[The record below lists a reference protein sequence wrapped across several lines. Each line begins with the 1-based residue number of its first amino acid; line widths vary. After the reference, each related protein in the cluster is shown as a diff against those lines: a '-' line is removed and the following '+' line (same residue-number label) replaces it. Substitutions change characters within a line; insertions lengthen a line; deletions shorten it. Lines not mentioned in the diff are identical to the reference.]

1 MDGESEQCDQ
11 MTTLLFHYLA
21 IDSKVNFWIRNE
33 INQAQNDAK
42 YYIDHL
48 NQPKSWI
55 FFCQSGEISPNLVTL
70 GMRERGWVGGL
81 EVPKVGLVF
90 LTLKFG
96 SIFRVVFFSVKLT
109 LLQQLCIIIPTYLP
123 TYQPLHLFFL
133 SASLFL
139 YDFQIVTRN

>member
-1 MDGESEQCDQ
+1 M
-11 MTTLLFHYLA
+11 MPNTIRPFKLA
-21 IDSKVNFWIRNE
+21 KVL
-33 INQAQNDAK
+33 D
-42 YYIDHL
+42 
-48 NQPKSWI
+48 

-109 LLQQLCIIIPTYLP
+109 LL
-123 TYQPLHLFFL
+123 
-133 SASLFL
+133 
-139 YDFQIVTRN
+139 